1 MLFFFILQTCA
12 IHTLKDRDSW
22 MPFIYCI
29 EADKALPKIS
39 APKVLYAMCK
49 KTFILLNIIHN
60 GIQIE
65 HHTQWYSN
73 IVGDTY
79 SGILLFREILASV
92 TKNYQSHSFSYLMY
106 TYDS

>member
-1 MLFFFILQTCA
+1 MFMLFFFILQTCA

-60 GIQIE
+60 GIQILLVT
-65 HHTQWYSN
+65 H
-73 IVGDTY
+73 ILVFFY
-79 SGILLFREILASV
+79 SGNISFSNKKLSV
-92 TKNYQSHSFSYLMY
+92 TFIFISDVHL
-106 TYDS
+106 

>member
-1 MLFFFILQTCA
+1 MFMLFLLILQTCA

-39 APKVLYAMCK
+39 APKVLYPMCK
-49 KTFILLNIIHN
+49 K
-60 GIQIE
+60 
-65 HHTQWYSN
+65 
-73 IVGDTY
+73 TY